1 MQLSFRED
9 NKKKYYGF
17 GDHGCRNTI
26 WPPEEYLEAIQEGR
40 KGTLGRESPSAKAL
54 RQEGPSAS
62 EKLEQD
68 QCTWEGAAWA
78 DKDGEVGRGYRPH

>member
-40 KGTLGRESPSAKAL
+40 KVL
-54 RQEGPSAS
+54 
-62 EKLEQD
+62 
-68 QCTWEGAAWA
+68 
-78 DKDGEVGRGYRPH
+78 